1 MQHPKNRRINVSGPY
16 PSGEKP
22 VGGGTQG
29 GVWTMWG
36 DEDYDSTWAES
47 EEEGEGEG
55 DPESA
60 ATSPKPQQK
69 PAVPSWNLRT
79 RQETGPRSEKRNY
92 LKYDSAHRWRNWRA
106 AKDLQRYRHGYPDL
120 DDKVKNNDNV
130 NFKFYMNQTPSQPDE
145 WTIKDIIQNW
155 KGKYPHLEKSH
166 SYIQWLFPLR
176 EPGMNWHAKELSR
189 QEIELFRNSKDATQ
203 RLIKVYEIML
213 DFYGIKLV
221 NRKTGAVKR
230 APHWKERFNNLN
242 QRSHNNLRI
251 TRILKCLGEMGFEHY
266 QPPLVKFFL
275 TETLVHNQLP
285 NVKDSVLDYFLYT
298 IRSKIERRKLIL
310 YAQKHYRPAAD
321 FIWGPPKEMEHRFK
335 HIREELWKE
344 EEEPMSEEMSDEDT
358 LAKAGE
364 SSSLPSDS
372 DEGHRSKQRRVM
384 KGTPSDSREK
394 SSTCQKDTDE
404 TSEYQVETEKPDET
418 IDQERCNAEEKSD
431 GDGISPASENKCNE
445 NGEKQIECEEVT
457 VVESIKADAEDLVQD
472 VDVPENGQTKHE
484 RMEADVGTQ
493 EMEGEATCQ
502 MGKELLVHSG
512 KAGLF
517 INETEMPVMEGKVVK
532 KKTEEGLDERAEPE
546 RVITEAGSLA
556 TEESKTSNIS
566 KEEVDE
572 VAKPEVITKE
582 TDKSLKEETAIS
594 NTEQKNMSTELE
606 GQSKSERNI
615 PHPANDESECTEEM
629 ETQEVG
635 LLEAGKDPVG
645 LSMEMEMEA
654 SKCAGEE
661 DVEMEDDQQ
670 TTSS

>member
-1 MQHPKNRRINVSGPY
+1 
-16 PSGEKP
+16 
-22 VGGGTQG
+22 
-29 GVWTMWG
+29 MWG

-47 EEEGEGEG
+47 EGEGE
-55 DPESA
+55 PESA
-60 ATSPKPQQK
+60 ATSPKP
-69 PAVPSWNLRT
+69 AVPPWNLRT
-79 RQETGPRSEKRNY
+79 RKETDPRPEKRNY

-120 DDKVKNNDNV
+120 DDKVKNNDNI

-145 WTIKDIIQNW
+145 RTIEHIIQNW
-155 KGKYPHLEKSH
+155 KGKYQHLEKSH

-230 APHWKERFNNLN
+230 APHWKERFDNLN

-285 NVKDSVLDYFLYT
+285 NVKESVLDYFLYT

-321 FIWGPPKEMEHRFK
+321 FVWGPPKEMEHRFK

-344 EEEPMSEEMSDEDT
+344 EEETVSEDMSDEDT
-358 LAKAGE
+358 LAKGGE

-384 KGTPSDSREK
+384 KERPSDSREK

-404 TSEYQVETEKPDET
+404 TLEYQVETEKPDGT
-418 IDQERCNAEEKSD
+418 VDQERCNAEEKSD

-457 VVESIKADAEDLVQD
+457 VVGSIKADAEDLVQD
-472 VDVPENGQTKHE
+472 VDVPENSQTKHE

-512 KAGLF
+512 KAGLS
-517 INETEMPVMEGKVVK
+517 INETYSEPKGREETDMPVMEGKIVK
-532 KKTEEGLDERAEPE
+532 RKTEEGLDERAEPE
-546 RVITEAGSLA
+546 HVITEAGSLA

-566 KEEVDE
+566 KDEVD
-572 VAKPEVITKE
+572 KPEVITKE

-606 GQSKSERNI
+606 GESESERNI

-645 LSMEMEMEA
+645 LCMEMEMEA

-670 TTSS
+670 TTSSS